1 MKKILLIIVA
11 SLFSSTIAFAEAN
24 ISIGASMTQSVF
36 AAEGTEDNYDY
47 LGTSKTTTT
56 EYGAFDHGYP
66 SVFIEVGNG
75 QLGIGVNYVPSTIST
90 PENINT
96 QVQNGQSSADTKV
109 SADFTDLT
117 TLYAIAKLPVWGLYV
132 KAGISTVDIDIKES
146 GDVGT
151 YNNTDTDGIMIG
163 FGTELELANGFGLRA
178 EITGHEFDDV
188 DANNGKAAGSAD
200 ANVVKVQEMI
210 GASATISLVKNF

>member
-11 SLFSSTIAFAEAN
+11 SLFSSTIAFAE
-24 ISIGASMTQSVF
+24 ISIGASMSQSVF

-47 LGTSKTTTT
+47 LGTSKTTVK
-56 EYGAFDHGYP
+56 EYGAFSHAFP
-66 SVFIEVGNG
+66 SIFVEVGNG
-75 QLGIGVNYVPSTIST
+75 NLGIGLNYVPSTIST
-90 PENINT
+90 PENINH
-96 QVQNGQSSADTKV
+96 QVQGGQSSADTKV

-117 TLYAIAKLPVWGLYV
+117 TAYVIAKLPVWGMFV
-132 KAGISTVDIDIKES
+132 KAGISSVDIDIKES

-151 YNNTDTDGIMIG
+151 YNNTDTDGIMISI
-163 FGTELELANGFGLRA
+163 GTELELANGFGLRG
-178 EITGHEFDDV
+178 EITGYEFDDV